1 MGKWKN
7 RSPLPPIHKDKARQ
21 KVVEELESE
30 FTSESRKELLRTQL
44 ELYDKIMGYK

>member
-1 MGKWKN
+1 MGKWK
-7 RSPLPPIHKDKARQ
+7 RTPLPSKYNDKARQ
-21 KVVEELESE
+21 KVVDELNDE